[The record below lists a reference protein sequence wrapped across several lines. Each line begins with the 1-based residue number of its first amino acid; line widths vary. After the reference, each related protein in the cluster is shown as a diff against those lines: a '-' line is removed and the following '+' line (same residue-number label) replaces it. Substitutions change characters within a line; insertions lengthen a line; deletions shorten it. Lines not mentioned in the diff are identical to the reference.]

1 MDAATRSKLLKI
13 GGGMVSL
20 GKSFSPEAV
29 GLDLRSLNT
38 EDGDKGDSGG
48 GDNKEEKNPPVP
60 PKEKQPEVPE
70 SNPELPKDD
79 KANDFGQ
86 AIKLAEGL
94 GPQGLS
100 NASWDQFKFVAN
112 SLPKDGVLT

>member
-1 MDAATRSKLLKI
+1 MDAATRSKMLKI

-29 GLDLRSLNT
+29 GLDLRSLDT
-38 EDGDKGDSGG
+38 GDGDKGESGG
-48 GDNKEEKNPPVP
+48 GDTKEEKKP
-60 PKEKQPEVPE
+60 PEV
-70 SNPELPKDD
+70 DD
-79 KANDFGQ
+79 KASDFGQ
-86 AIKLAEGL
+86 AVKLAEGL

-112 SLPKDGVLT
+112 SLPKDVA

>member
-1 MDAATRSKLLKI
+1 MDAETRGRLLKI

-29 GLDLRSLNT
+29 GLDLRSLDT
-38 EDGDKGDSGG
+38 EDGSKGDSGG
-48 GDNKEEKNPPVP
+48 GDTKGEKKPPQEK
-60 PKEKQPEVPE
+60 PKIPE
-70 SNPELPKDD
+70 SGPELPKND
-79 KANDFGQ
+79 KASDFGQ

-112 SLPKDGVLT
+112 SLPKGIA